1 MKPGTSSLI
10 LFDGV
15 CNLCAWSV
23 RFILPRDPAGRFTFA
38 PLQSEAARN
47 RLSAAGLD
55 ADAPASLVLIEDGR
69 IFQESTAALRIARH
83 LRFPW
88 PLLSTLL
95 IVPRVLRD
103 PVYRFL
109 ARHRYRWFGR
119 REECWRPDDR
129 WNDRFTG

>member
-1 MKPGTSSLI
+1 MKPGAPSLI

-15 CNLCAWSV
+15 CNLCAGAV

-47 RLSAAGLD
+47 RLSAAGG
-55 ADAPASLVLIEDGR
+55 APDAPASLVLIEDGR
-69 IFQESTAALRIARH
+69 VFHESTAALRIARR

-88 PLLSTLL
+88 PLLSVFL

-103 PVYRFL
+103 PVYRWI

-129 WNDRFTG
+129 WNNRFIG